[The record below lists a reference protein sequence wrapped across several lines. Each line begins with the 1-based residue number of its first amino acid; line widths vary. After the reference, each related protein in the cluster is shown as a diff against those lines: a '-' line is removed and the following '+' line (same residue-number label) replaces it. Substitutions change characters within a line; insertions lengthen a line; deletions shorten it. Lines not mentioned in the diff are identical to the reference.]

1 MPVIIFLVTM
11 PLINKAMHPDE
22 KHTITVDPSV
32 FHEEAAAQ
40 EVGNN
45 TFAEKME
52 NSIII
57 TLCVGLLGLI
67 YIFNYFYTKGFNLT
81 LDIVIFYVINCW
93 TYFPPY
99 SDSIYSCFFRFYKK
113 CFWYF
118 TSVSILCRNYGHDDW
133 SK

>member
-1 MPVIIFLVTM
+1 M

-40 EVGNN
+40 EVEKN

-81 LDIVIFYVINCW
+81 LDIVIFMLLIVR
-93 TYFPPY
+93 TYFPPH
-99 SDSIYSCFFRFYKK
+99 SDSVYSRFFQTLRKVPLAFYFNFRFTQEL
-113 CFWYF
+113 WA
-118 TSVSILCRNYGHDDW
+118 
-133 SK
+133 

>member
-1 MPVIIFLVTM
+1 
-11 PLINKAMHPDE
+11 MHPDE

-81 LDIVIFYVINCW
+81 LDIVIFMLLIAGLIFHRTPIQYIRA
-93 TYFPPY
+93 F
-99 SDSIYSCFFRFYKK
+99 SDSTKVLLVFY
-113 CFWYF
+113 FSFHFMQELWA
-118 TSVSILCRNYGHDDW
+118 
-133 SK
+133 